1 MLVQALVT
9 IVFSLFSMHILPS
22 SHGAGV
28 FEHGVPAEAE
38 AKFIEYGMMQK
49 PKPDQV
55 LLFCI

>member
-1 MLVQALVT
+1 
-9 IVFSLFSMHILPS
+9 MHILPS

-38 AKFIEYGMMQK
+38 AKFIEYGMVQK